1 MADRY
6 YLLTEKYEKVL
17 EENVALKAEIERV
30 WKKNLQ
36 EVTTERD
43 YFKLYYE
50 ISTRV
55 TVEMFKSITQEQ
67 LKKQIE
73 NEIAIELSK

>member
-1 MADRY
+1 MDRY
-6 YLLTEKYEKVL
+6 QRLTEKYEKL
-17 EENVALKAEIERV
+17 LDENVALKAEIERV

-36 EVTTERD
+36 EVSTERD
-43 YFKLYYE
+43 YFKLCYE